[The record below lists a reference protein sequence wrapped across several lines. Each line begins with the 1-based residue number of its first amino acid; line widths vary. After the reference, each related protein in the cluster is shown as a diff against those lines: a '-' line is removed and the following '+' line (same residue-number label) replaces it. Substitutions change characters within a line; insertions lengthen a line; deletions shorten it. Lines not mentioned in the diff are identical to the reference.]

1 MRARVGACGP
11 EIDGLQIARIRSIQR
26 RQTVAEHMADVD
38 VAPVEHDLHAIWASA
53 LVGIGN
59 MLDAA
64 ADTFGGDGLGRRGSC
79 ACGARQS
86 RCCGQTEQSG
96 HRSASCNDGH
106 GFFSS
111 LKDQDWLEHSSLPLQ
126 AEPVSSRVHWRRC
139 GIVR

>member
-1 MRARVGACGP
+1 MMRARVGACGP

-64 ADTFGGDGLGRRGSC
+64 AGTFAGDGLGPWRKGD
-79 ACGARQS
+79 AVGGARHCP
-86 RCCGQTEQSG
+86 RTN
-96 HRSASCNDGH
+96 R
-106 GFFSS
+106 
-111 LKDQDWLEHSSLPLQ
+111 
-126 AEPVSSRVHWRRC
+126 PVGPRD
-139 GIVR
+139 